1 MSENIEGGRLGDE
14 GRRGFLA
21 LIFLAINGAMGLLLG
36 VPVLS
41 YLLRPLL
48 KERVYQEVEV
58 GDLEEFSS
66 EEPRRKRI
74 RYVSKTGYRELAKA
88 ENVWVT
94 LEGNDHEGGRSGVVV
109 FSSKCPHAGCN
120 IYWRAD
126 SEQYDCP
133 CHGGRFD
140 KEGRVLGGPPPR
152 PLTRLQSRVEDGKI
166 IIEV

>member
-21 LIFLAINGAMGLLLG
+21 LIFLAINGAMGVLLG

-58 GDLEEFSS
+58 GDLEEFSA

-94 LEGNDHEGGRSGVVV
+94 RQGEDVVV

-140 KEGRVLGGPPPR
+140 KEGRVLDGPPPR
-152 PLTRLQSRVEDGKI
+152 PLTRLRSRIEDGKI